1 MTEKKTNYQV
11 VDLKNGSFLVKK
23 YKGKNEKK
31 HPIVEKLGTIEQISR
46 NLIISPSKENLSERK
61 RKYERNTPTPLA
73 ILEKSLE
80 SLKDDYM
87 FCYQENWYTEDTIDS
102 IDSLSNI
109 AKEAIAE
116 KLVILNKELENQKKQ
131 VLIKTIVT
139 LKDVLWNLS
148 FTKDE
153 LNEINKNL
161 KEILKNDE
169 K

>member
-11 VDLKNGSFLVKK
+11 VDLKNGSYLVKK

-87 FCYQENWYTEDTIDS
+87 LCFQENLYT
-102 IDSLSNI
+102 
-109 AKEAIAE
+109 
-116 KLVILNKELENQKKQ
+116 
-131 VLIKTIVT
+131 
-139 LKDVLWNLS
+139 
-148 FTKDE
+148 
-153 LNEINKNL
+153 
-161 KEILKNDE
+161 
-169 K
+169 